1 MRRCLVG
8 VLLLAG
14 EVSAQS
20 LTLSMGSGTVMKN
33 GGDCSD
39 VVSGTWETS
48 SLGTVCSELEIWLT
62 TARSCDDAPA
72 SSDVVVETV
81 SQSTLSSSSSGSF
94 SFQVST
100 LPAFDGGTPCGVA
113 LDVTTRVCGSLERQS
128 SGGSCDSTVQA
139 SAQTVRYDAVTPG
152 PPSVSV
158 EPLDSKIRVVLSP
171 RADDDADDVTRFFVD
186 VALELPD
193 GGPDS
198 WRNVG
203 GEVGSR
209 YTVMGLQNGV
219 RYLVRGIAID
229 EAENRSAPSSP
240 VEATPVA
247 TAGFLERYKESGG
260 SEVGCGSSLPGLL
273 LSCLAGQGRRRR

>member
-20 LTLSMGSGTVMKN
+20 LTLSIGSGTVVKN

-62 TARSCDDAPA
+62 AARSCDDASA

-81 SQSTLSSSSSGSF
+81 SQSTLSSTSSGSF
-94 SFQVST
+94 SFKVSR
-100 LPAFDGGTPCGVA
+100 LPAFDGGTPCGAA
-113 LDVTTRVCGSLERQS
+113 LDVTTRVCGSLKRQS

-139 SAQTVRYDAVTPG
+139 SAQTIRYDAVTPG
-152 PPSVSV
+152 PPSVSL

-171 RADDDADDVTRFFVD
+171 SESDDADDVTRFFVD

-193 GGPDS
+193 GGPGP

-203 GEVGSR
+203 GEGGSR
-209 YTVMGLQNGV
+209 FTVTGLQNGV

-229 EAENRSAPSSP
+229 EAENRSTPSEP
-240 VEATPVA
+240 VGTAPVA
-247 TAGFLERYKESGG
+247 TAGFWEGYKGSGG
-260 SEVGCGSSLPGLL
+260 EELGCGSSPAILL
-273 LSCLAGQGRRRR
+273 LPFLAGHGRRRR